1 MIEQSTKREDSTT
14 EAQET
19 PKTEQTFDEVE
30 DGKAL
35 PDIDV
40 EIDEPFMNVP
50 DEKDP
55 VDEPLERVK
64 VDWEKARFDLG
75 SNILGWCIGIMV
87 VLVVLSMIQRDN
99 ALIASAFDTFKL
111 IVMTILGYIFG
122 TKSKS

>member
-1 MIEQSTKREDSTT
+1 MIEQSTKREDSAT